1 MRDPEP
7 QAIRL
12 SDYRPTDWL
21 IDEVDLDVNLHATET
36 RVVAKLKVRPNPK
49 GRAGAPLVLDGDEL
63 KLDSLA
69 IDGKPVSDNEYA
81 ATPASLTL
89 NNPPAKPFT
98 LTIETTVNPSANT
111 KLMGLYRSSST
122 YCTQCEAEGFRR
134 ITYFLDRPDVLAVY
148 RTRIEAERDEAPV
161 LLSNGNLVEEGKAEG
176 SRHYAVWHDP
186 FPKPSYL
193 FALVGGKLNAIH
205 DTFKTMSGREVKLAI
220 YAEPGREKLC
230 GYALDALKRSMRWDE
245 RAFGR
250 EYDLDVFNIV
260 AVSDF
265 NMGAMEN
272 KGLNIFNDKY
282 VLASP
287 ETATDG
293 DYAGIESV
301 IAHEYFHNW
310 TGDRITCRD
319 WFQLCL
325 KEGLTV
331 FRDQEFTSDERS
343 RPVKRISDVRA
354 LKSAQFSEDAGPL
367 AHPVRP
373 NQYRE
378 INNFYTATVY
388 QKGAEVVRML
398 KTLLGE
404 KGFRAGMDLYFER
417 HDGTAATIEDFL
429 ACFAD
434 ANGVDLSQFKLWYEQ
449 AGTPE
454 VAVRGHYDAAH
465 QSFRLEINQA
475 VPPTPGQSAKK
486 PMVIPLAFGLIGKNG
501 KELPLTLKGGRQLGG
516 NILRLTSESE
526 TFDFENINER
536 PVPSLN
542 RGFSA
547 PIKLTSNLG
556 DDDYV
561 LLAAHDSDPFNRFDA
576 INTLAMRHLVA
587 STADIRAGLKSSA
600 PLALIAALETT
611 LSDGKLDPAF
621 RAQAVGI
628 PSENDIAREI
638 GANIDPQAIHTARR
652 DLRRTVAQALKD
664 RCETVYASLSA
675 PEPYSPDAASA
686 GRRALK
692 NTCLDY
698 LTALGTPDA
707 LARAYRQFSTADNMT
722 DRFAALAILTLHDA
736 PEREKALAE
745 FFDRFREDPL
755 VIDKWLA
762 LQAQIPETGTLAR
775 VQALMK
781 HPAFS
786 MGNPNRVRSLI
797 GVFAAGNPSQFN
809 REDGKGY
816 EFIAD
821 IAIGLDPKNP
831 QVTARLLS
839 AFKSWRVLEPVRRA
853 AAEKALQRVAAT
865 AGLSPDSTDI
875 VSRSLA

>member
-1 MRDPEP
+1 M
-7 QAIRL
+7 
-12 SDYRPTDWL
+12 
-21 IDEVDLDVNLHATET
+21 
-36 RVVAKLKVRPNPK
+36 
-49 GRAGAPLVLDGDEL
+49 
-63 KLDSLA
+63 
-69 IDGKPVSDNEYA
+69 
-81 ATPASLTL
+81 
-89 NNPPAKPFT
+89 
-98 LTIETTVNPSANT
+98 NPSANT
-111 KLMGLYRSSST
+111 KLMGLYRSSGT

-148 RTRIEAERDEAPV
+148 RTRIEAERDEVPI
-161 LLSNGNLVEEGKAEG
+161 LLSNGNLVEQGAIG
-176 SRHYAVWHDP
+176 SSRHFAVWDDP

-193 FALVGGKLNAIH
+193 FALVGGKLGSVH

-220 YAEPGREKLC
+220 YVEPGREKFC
-230 GYALDALKRSMRWDE
+230 AYALDALKRSMRWDE
-245 RAFGR
+245 RTFGR

-272 KGLNIFNDKY
+272 KGLNVFNDKY

-310 TGDRITCRD
+310 TGNRITCRD

-354 LKSAQFSEDAGPL
+354 LKSHQFSEDAGPL
-367 AHPVRP
+367 AHSVRP
-373 NQYRE
+373 DHYRE

-417 HDGTAATIEDFL
+417 YDGTAATVEDFL
-429 ACFAD
+429 GCFAD
-434 ANGVDLSQFKLWYEQ
+434 ANGVDLTQFKLWYEQ

-454 VAVRGHYDAAH
+454 LAVRGHYDAAR
-465 QSFRLEINQA
+465 QQFRLEVNQS
-475 VPPTPGQSAKK
+475 VPPTPGQSGKQ
-486 PMVIPLAFGLIGKNG
+486 PMLIPLAFGLIGRNG
-501 KELPLTLKGGRQLGG
+501 KELPLTLKGGRKFEG
-516 NILRLTSESE
+516 NILRIASASE
-526 TFDFENINER
+526 TFEFEGIPER

-556 DDDYV
+556 DDDFV

-576 INTLAMRHLVA
+576 AYTLAMRHLV
-587 STADIRAGLKSSA
+587 STTADIRAGLKPSE
-600 PLALIAALETT
+600 PGALISALLET
-611 LSDGKLDPAF
+611 LQDQKLDPAF
-621 RAQAVGI
+621 KAQAVGV
-628 PSENDIAREI
+628 PSESDIAHEI
-638 GANIDPQAIHTARR
+638 GSDIDPEAILAARTS
-652 DLRRTVAQALKD
+652 LRRALASALATP
-664 RCETVYASLSA
+664 CETVYAALSMS
-675 PEPYSPDAASA
+675 EPYSPDAESA

-692 NTCLDY
+692 NACLDF
-698 LTALGTPDA
+698 LTMRGTPDSI
-707 LARAYRQFSTADNMT
+707 ARAYRQFASADNMT
-722 DRFAALAILTLHDA
+722 DRFAALAILTLHDT

-745 FFDRFREDPL
+745 FFDRFREHPL

-762 LQAQIPETGTLAR
+762 LQAQIPEAGTLAR
-775 VQALMK
+775 VQKLMG
-781 HPAFS
+781 HPSFS

-797 GVFAAGNPSQFN
+797 GVFSAGNPSQFN
-809 REDGKGY
+809 PRGRQRLRFHRRYRARSRQEKP
-816 EFIAD
+816 AD
-821 IAIGLDPKNP
+821 HGPAALRLQELAGAGTRPA
-831 QVTARLLS
+831 QGCGACTANGS
-839 AFKSWRVLEPVRRA
+839 PPPPAFPPT
-853 AAEKALQRVAAT
+853 AT
-865 AGLSPDSTDI
+865 IS
-875 VSRSLA
+875 